1 MSFLHIDMTQVVE
14 ILPRVWQGSAYSTY
28 SISWLLMS
36 WRRKEPDEMIS
47 FFWAP
52 MNEASYHFSTESGL
66 YVDACKHIYMCWLVC
81 VSVCVCGGGGG
92 GGGGG
97 GTWLQIALVLRLP
110 CTSLSIMH
118 VQCNAVLTRS
128 ILSSPMRVRC
138 GVSVAILRFD
148 LISVAVITVPIVVS
162 CKLDCVMEALD
173 CMYIHVVCWI
183 HT

>member
-1 MSFLHIDMTQVVE
+1 
-14 ILPRVWQGSAYSTY
+14 
-28 SISWLLMS
+28 MS

-66 YVDACKHIYMCWLVC
+66 YVDACKHIYMCCLDTC
-81 VSVCVCGGGGG
+81 VYQWVGVCVCVCVGGGGG
-92 GGGGG
+92 GGGGA
-97 GTWLQIALVLRLP
+97 WLQIALVLRLP

-118 VQCNAVLTRS
+118 VQCDAVLTWS
-128 ILSSPMRVRC
+128 IFSSPMRVRC
-138 GVSVAILRFD
+138 GVSAAILRFD
-148 LISVAVITVPIVVS
+148 LISVAVITVPIVVP

-173 CMYIHVVCWI
+173 CMYMHVVCWI